1 MTDEELEAKIADL
14 APKVEAEQK
23 SLGPNDDMWGSPNAQ
38 ELLRLERA
46 RSSRKLNKI
55 HPGNRFRL
63 MFGQPMLPEEKGLT
77 FNIKVETECCG
88 DIIQQTVTT
97 EMRHFKNQVSRY
109 LINTKDS
116 QVREVLIKLGWTPPQ
131 S

>member
-1 MTDEELEAKIADL
+1 MTDEELEEKIADL

-63 MFGQPMLPEEKGLT
+63 MFGQPMLPEPGKDIHASYNPKITTNTNDGTINQEFSVLGTIHRYILNTREK
-77 FNIKVETECCG
+77 
-88 DIIQQTVTT
+88 
-97 EMRHFKNQVSRY
+97 
-109 LINTKDS
+109 
-116 QVREVLIKLGWTPPQ
+116 QVREALIKLGWTPLQ